1 MNLSIELLKTFTTV
15 VEEMNFTR
23 AADRLYKT
31 QSAVSLQMKRLAEE
45 VGKPIFCHAGKK
57 LFLTETGEKLH
68 FHAIKILCVHDEA
81 CSSLA
86 EPMMTGVVNIG
97 ASEDYANTLIPP
109 LLADFAEKY
118 PNITIG
124 LQCSPS
130 VHLKEMLDN
139 GLLDIAILAE
149 HEEGGRLLKYEP
161 IQWLA
166 AASYNYDGGEIPL
179 AVYPDYCAA
188 RRAALAKL
196 REQGYSYRVA
206 YESQSMSIIK
216 AAVKSGAAVAPVL
229 SRVGLE
235 GYRLLDEKDG
245 FPLLPHIPITLH
257 VRKDGNSEVIAT
269 LEDYII
275 KAFQHEL
282 SNV

>member
-1 MNLSIELLKTFTTV
+1 
-15 VEEMNFTR
+15 MNFTR

-45 VGKPIFCHAGKK
+45 VGKPLFCHVGKK
-57 LFLTETGEKLH
+57 IYLTETGEKLH
-68 FHAIKILCVHDEA
+68 YHALKILSVHDEA

-86 EPMMTGVVNIG
+86 EPVMTGVVNIG

-118 PNITIG
+118 PNIKIG

-130 VHLKEMLDN
+130 VHLKEMLDK

-149 HEEGGRLLKYEP
+149 HEDSGRLLKYEP
-161 IQWLA
+161 AQWLA
-166 AASYNYDGGEIPL
+166 AASYTYDGGEIPL

-188 RRAALAKL
+188 RRAALSKL
-196 REQGYSYRVA
+196 REKGYAYRIA
-206 YESQSMSIIK
+206 YESQSMPIIK
-216 AAVKSGAAVAPVL
+216 AAVKAGAAVAPVL
-229 SRVGLE
+229 SRVGME
-235 GYRLLDEKDG
+235 GFKLLDERDG

-257 VRKDGNSEVIAT
+257 VRQDAGSDLIST
-269 LEDYII
+269 LEDYIV